1 MPSLE
6 RQRTRGVLAGLEH
19 GKEFRAHRLADAGDT
34 DGPGTPLHLF
44 NQSVANQ
51 HHFNTYALHDELRL
65 AAIAHHLS
73 AQTLKPREATDVD
86 VEVVEPAAAV
96 LLELTL
102 KLFLG
107 LRYGQTQ
114 TAQGTPTPGPPQTL
128 SGDRDGNFPCWN
140 TVRAFARHAI
150 RLNPVENGP

>member
-1 MPSLE
+1 MGLVRLCISSISRSRTNIISTPTPS
-6 RQRTRGVLAGLEH
+6 T
-19 GKEFRAHRLADAGDT
+19 T
-34 DGPGTPLHLF
+34 
-44 NQSVANQ
+44 N
-51 HHFNTYALHDELRL
+51 YALLRL
-65 AAIAHHLS
+65 RTIS

-86 VEVVEPAAAV
+86 AEVVEPAAAV